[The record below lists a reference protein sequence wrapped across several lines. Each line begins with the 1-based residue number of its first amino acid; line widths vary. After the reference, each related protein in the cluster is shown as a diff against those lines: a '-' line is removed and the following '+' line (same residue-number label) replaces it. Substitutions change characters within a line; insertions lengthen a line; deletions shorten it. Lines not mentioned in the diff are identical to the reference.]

1 MSQWSHEEEL
11 LPESTHLH
19 TPWEPNISGCMVCV
33 VLVLVGVFA
42 AHTATS
48 GRHDVLPMSV
58 SKTHCC

>member
-33 VLVLVGVFA
+33 VLVLGGVFA
-42 AHTATS
+42 AHKATS